1 MLNLSSVIIR
11 LKQVADFAPQYEC
24 DVLVEDEEFR
34 NLLESYP
41 QLAKFPTYLEFLRIT
56 GGAHI
61 SNKTFSLGIYGFSGM
76 VVPSF
81 EEVVLVEQEHFF
93 QFGEVLYYESNAQCY
108 FVFDL
113 RSEKDSV
120 YEIGENDTGYK
131 LSNSSWIEFLQ
142 RFADGDYPGMS

>member
-24 DVLVEDEEFR
+24 GVLVEDEEFR

-81 EEVVLVEQEHFF
+81 
-93 QFGEVLYYESNAQCY
+93 
-108 FVFDL
+108 L
-113 RSEKDSV
+113 RSK
-120 YEIGENDTGYK
+120 K
-131 LSNSSWIEFLQ
+131 LSWSNRSTSSSSV
-142 RFADGDYPGMS
+142 RFCIMNPTRSVTLSLICEARKTVCTRSARMTQGTS